1 MLSFLD
7 YNTAIF
13 NKDLQDLVVVKDL
26 ATQDVATVAIDDNIY
41 SALEK
46 ITSKDFSILPVVAL
60 DDHSQLL
67 GVLTR
72 KDILDAYNRTVI
84 KKSMTLW

>member
-1 MLSFLD
+1 VLSFLD

-13 NKDLQDLVVVKDL
+13 NKDLQNLVVVKDL

-84 KKSMTLW
+84 KKSMTL